1 MKNFDSKLFRELRTF
16 RSATRLL
23 ITGTPLQNNLKE
35 LWSLLNFLLPNIF
48 TNWEAFESW
57 FDFSDL
63 QDEKGTQDFIADQMK
78 QDLVKKIHLVLQPLL
93 LRRVKADVA
102 TYLPRKREYVLFAPM
117 TKEQTDLY
125 NVINDENIDTRAY
138 LENKVVERLTSAT
151 NTPASSKRTSP
162 GYPASHSS
170 SPQPEPTKTKST
182 KKPAPR
188 GSPRSSKTE
197 TASTSQTASKSKPAP
212 MNAFSLMMGKK
223 LPMRDPKP
231 KAPVAPTAT
240 TATPAKQQAKRKNPP
255 TKTSSASKSAKSS
268 ERSTPA
274 RSRDPRRKSK
284 RKYEDSDASDDDLLD
299 DDEFEA
305 KLAKEFDEED
315 AGVRE
320 ADSTISAEEFERTK
334 TLDLASKFFIHIP
347 LDT

>member
-63 QDEKGTQDFIADQMK
+63 QDEAGTEEFIANQMK

-102 TYLPRKREYVLFAPM
+102 SYLPQKREYVLFAPM

-138 LENKVVERLTSAT
+138 LESKVVERLTGTT
-151 NTPASSKRTSP
+151 NSPAASSKATPQTSRTNSTSP
-162 GYPASHSS
+162 
-170 SPQPEPTKTKST
+170 ETELKTNGNTMELSL
-182 KKPAPR
+182 R
-188 GSPRSSKTE
+188 SSPRSAK
-197 TASTSQTASKSKPAP
+197 KSSVSPAAP
-212 MNAFSLMMGKK
+212 PPRNAFAMMMGKK
-223 LPMRDPKP
+223 KGSARSLKT
-231 KAPVAPTAT
+231 AAEPVAVVE
-240 TATPAKQQAKRKNPP
+240 TPVKPEGKRKNPP
-255 TKTSSASKSAKSS
+255 TRVSSVSKSAKSS
-268 ERSTPA
+268 RQSTPA
-274 RSRDPRRKSK
+274 STRGRAQNSK
-284 RKYEDSDASDDDLLD
+284 RKYEDSDPSDDDLLD

-305 KLAKEFDEED
+305 KLVKEFTEGDVQEAENAMSTED
-315 AGVRE
+315 
-320 ADSTISAEEFERTK
+320 FERAV
-334 TLDLASKFFIHIP
+334 TLDIASRFHHFILAMHIC
-347 LDT
+347 LVR